1 MKVCDIMN
9 RDVITCHPREKVSVI
24 LYKLKTFNI
33 SGMPVVLKGR
43 LEGIITRTDIIEYL
57 TMGLEV
63 TEIDKEE
70 LLTKYN
76 TPVGE
81 IMKRDVITVL
91 PGTPVE
97 EAAKIM
103 VEHNINMLP
112 VVQEGKLIGIL
123 TRGDIIKAL
132 ASQGVEG

>member
-9 RDVITCHPREKVSVI
+9 KNVITCNPREKISII

-33 SGMPVVLKGR
+33 SGMPVVVKRR
-43 LEGIITRTDIIEYL
+43 LEGIITRTDIIDYL

-70 LLTKYN
+70 LLSKYN
-76 TPVGE
+76 TPVDA

-91 PGTPVE
+91 PGTPIE

-132 ASQGVEG
+132 AHQGEG

>member
-9 RDVITCHPREKVSVI
+9 KNVITCNPREKISII

-33 SGMPVVLKGR
+33 SGMPVVVKGR
-43 LEGIITRTDIIEYL
+43 LEGIITRTDIIDYL

-70 LLTKYN
+70 LLSKYN
-76 TPVGE
+76 TPVDA

-91 PGTPVE
+91 PGTPIE

-103 VEHNINMLP
+103 IEHNINMLP

-132 ASQGVEG
+132 AHQGEG

>member
-9 RDVITCHPREKVSVI
+9 RDVITCNPREKISII

-33 SGMPVVLKGR
+33 AGMPVVVKGR
-43 LEGIITRTDIIEYL
+43 LEGIITRTDIIDYL

-70 LLTKYN
+70 LLSKYN
-76 TPVGE
+76 TPVE
-81 IMKRDVITVL
+81 AIMKRDVITVL
-91 PGTPVE
+91 PGTPIE
-97 EAAKIM
+97 EAAKVM

-132 ASQGVEG
+132 AHQGEG